1 MDASVTQSFTWAIMR
16 HIEQLDIPITSQLKQ
31 QINQYDGALRLPM
44 ALQDELWQ
52 SLAAENDPSLGLTIG
67 LSMLPQSLDTMG
79 FLLLSSPSLGV
90 AVDSLVNYSSLV
102 GEGGSFSKS
111 HGKQGWKLSYEARF
125 SAAVSLRIEA
135 IMASIVAGARWVSG
149 KDIAPVA
156 VYFKHARQTDLA
168 LYNRVFN
175 NAKVHFGQKQN
186 AIVYADDDWNFKQR
200 EVNPVVQAQM
210 LDLARQQLA
219 QLKPQNFPAKVQALL
234 IRQPWLSRSQ
244 LATSLAIS
252 ERTLSRKLLA
262 EGLSYQS
269 ISHDIRKQHALE
281 QVTKP
286 GTTQAGLADYLG
298 YHDESAFA
306 KAFKRWTGMGFR
318 QYRQHHCS

>member
-1 MDASVTQSFTWAIMR
+1 MNASVTQSFTHAIMR
-16 HIEQLDIPITSQLKQ
+16 HLKHLDIRLDPQLKQ
-31 QINQYDGALRLPM
+31 EIAQYDQASRLPM
-44 ALQDELWQ
+44 ALQDSLWQ
-52 SLAAENDPSLGLTIG
+52 GLEAHNDSALGLNIG
-67 LSMLPQSLDTMG
+67 LGMLPQSFDTMG

-90 AVDSLVNYSSLV
+90 AVDSLVNYSSLI

-111 HGKQGWKLSYEARF
+111 HGKLGWKLSYEAKF
-125 SAAVSLRIEA
+125 TTAITLRIEA
-135 IMASIVAGARWVSG
+135 ILASIATGARWVSG

-156 VYFKHARQTDLA
+156 VYFTHSRQADIA
-168 LYNRVFN
+168 LYNRVFM
-175 NAKVHFGQKQN
+175 NAQVHFEQTQN

-200 EVNPVVQAQM
+200 EVNPAVQAQM
-210 LDLARQQLA
+210 LELARQQLA
-219 QLKPQNFPAKVQALL
+219 QLKPKNLPAKVEALL
-234 IRQPWLSRSQ
+234 SRQPWLSRTQ
-244 LATSLAIS
+244 LATSLAMS

-262 EGLSYQS
+262 EGLSYKS
-269 ISHDIRKQHALE
+269 IASDIRKQHALE